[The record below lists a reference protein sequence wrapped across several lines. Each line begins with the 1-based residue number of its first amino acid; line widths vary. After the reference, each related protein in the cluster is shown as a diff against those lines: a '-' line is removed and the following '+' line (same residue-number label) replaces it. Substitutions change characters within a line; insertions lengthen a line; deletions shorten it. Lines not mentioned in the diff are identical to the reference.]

1 MLFFKAQVF
10 AVDKLPHC
18 LVVNLEAAPFQLG
31 GQALQGKI
39 TALDA
44 FKKPVAICA
53 NNLGLAIAAELQ

>member
-1 MLFFKAQVF
+1 MN
-10 AVDKLPHC
+10 KLPHC

-44 FKKPVAICA
+44 FKKPVAMGA
-53 NNLGLAIAAELQ
+53 NNLGFAIAAKLR